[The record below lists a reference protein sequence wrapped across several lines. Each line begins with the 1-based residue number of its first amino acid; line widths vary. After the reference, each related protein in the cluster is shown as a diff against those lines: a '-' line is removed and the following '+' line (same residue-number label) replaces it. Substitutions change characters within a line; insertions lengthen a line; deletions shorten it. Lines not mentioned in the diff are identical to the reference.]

1 MFKAIRI
8 FILLFIL
15 AAVAMAAW
23 RAKTGAV
30 SWKYTLV
37 VNVYPI
43 NGDSSTAADAYVR
56 GLTVDEFIPIEGF
69 MQEEARRFG
78 LTDKASI
85 QMRLQP
91 RIAALPPAP
100 PKSGTALEVILW
112 SLQLRWW
119 SYQNAE
125 AKGPGP
131 QVKLF
136 VLYFDPA
143 KKPVL
148 AHSIALQKGLIGRVN
163 VFASHEMSKQNNVII
178 AHEFLHTLGASD
190 KYDLATN
197 QPIFPI
203 GQYRALKH
211 SERFSVRASVREGL
225 PKLFTRI
232 WALHGD
238 HRQITANTEY
248 AIETGEVRAWHLVRA
263 PRAGTYD
270 KRIDMWLAPA
280 LQWYPVKLR
289 YTEVSGDYLD
299 LSLNEMR

>member
-1 MFKAIRI
+1 MRKFIFLIECMFKAIRI

-43 NGDSSTAADAYVR
+43 NGDGSATADAYVR
-56 GLTVDEFIPIEGF
+56 SLTVDEFIPIEGF
-69 MQEEARRFG
+69 MQDEARRFG
-78 LTDKASI
+78 LASQASI
-85 QMRLQP
+85 QMRLHP
-91 RIAALPPAP
+91 IIAALPPAP
-100 PKSGTALEVILW
+100 PHNGSPLDVVMW

-119 SYQNAE
+119 AYLNAE

-143 KKPVL
+143 KKSL
-148 AHSIALQKGLIGRVN
+148 LEHSTALQKGLIGRVN

-197 QPIFPI
+197 LPIFPI
-203 GQYRALKH
+203 GYAEPDRTPTLPQALAELMGGRVPLTPTDARIP
-211 SERFSVRASVREGL
+211 SGL
-225 PKLFTRI
+225 DEVVIGKAT
-232 WALHGD
+232 ALE
-238 HRQITANTEY
+238 IN
-248 AIETGEVRAWHLVRA
+248 
-263 PRAGTYD
+263 
-270 KRIDMWLAPA
+270 WLH
-280 LQWYPVKLR
+280 
-289 YTEVSGDYLD
+289 
-299 LSLNEMR
+299 